1 VFVASTVNVPTE
13 VSIMYTIG
21 GVPMVNNFTLGAGLV
36 HKENISNTIMQ
47 VSGSLV
53 YTDVCYVCSVYLQM

>member
-1 VFVASTVNVPTE
+1 
-13 VSIMYTIG
+13 
-21 GVPMVNNFTLGAGLV
+21 MVNNFTLGAGLV